1 MYHTPDIAAGLESG
15 MTDKVDHRH
24 SIFSLNTG
32 TDAFR
37 CMTEQTENYFS
48 LEFSRCRVP
57 PRCFSSDLETAK
69 VWQRWNDFAGLEE
82 GDGNARGHR
91 QRGLEAGLAEA
102 QQQDVPA
109 ALPAQPPAPLHLRL
123 GAAGF
128 FPQRDPCRFPEWRHP
143 QKNNTFF
150 TKKSENVPRPFHNLV
165 GLLRRSGNGQCK
177 NLDATEN
184 ISQR

>member
-1 MYHTPDIAAGLESG
+1 
-15 MTDKVDHRH
+15 
-24 SIFSLNTG
+24 
-32 TDAFR
+32 
-37 CMTEQTENYFS
+37 MTEQTENYFS

-57 PRCFSSDLETAK
+57 PRCFSSELETAK

-128 FPQRDPCRFPEWRHP
+128 FSPTRPMPFPGMATPAKTHFL
-143 QKNNTFF
+143 QKNPKMFLDPSTI
-150 TKKSENVPRPFHNLV
+150 
-165 GLLRRSGNGQCK
+165 LLDC
-177 NLDATEN
+177 
-184 ISQR
+184 

>member
-1 MYHTPDIAAGLESG
+1 MQG
-15 MTDKVDHRH
+15 
-24 SIFSLNTG
+24 
-32 TDAFR
+32 
-37 CMTEQTENYFS
+37 
-48 LEFSRCRVP
+48 P
-57 PRCFSSDLETAK
+57 PRCFFSDLETAK

-128 FPQRDPCRFPEWRHP
+128 FSPTRPMPFPGMATPAKKQHILYKKNPKMFLDPS
-143 QKNNTFF
+143 TI
-150 TKKSENVPRPFHNLV
+150 
-165 GLLRRSGNGQCK
+165 LLDC
-177 NLDATEN
+177 
-184 ISQR
+184 